1 MVPHRIKGKPQL
13 GVNKFTGLV
22 HILLKSIVFFFLETR
37 RLFMKLPYCDFLHT
51 VAMSL
56 YHFHEYVFL
65 V

>member
-22 HILLKSIVFFFLETR
+22 HILLKSILFFSLKPD
-37 RLFMKLPYCDFLHT
+37 FMKLPYCDFLHT